1 MKIDTCLSGEE
12 AIRKFLLKNKPDS
25 LEPYNYIF
33 LDWNMPVMDGYE
45 TNSKIKFY
53 VKDESYLDCPII
65 ICSAYD
71 GKLLELE
78 RLLDSVLQ
86 CIYCIL
92 EYQLLTLS
100 LKKKVITR
108 RTFKQFG

>member
-1 MKIDTCLSGEE
+1 MLLNNPTYKMKIDTCLSGEE

-71 GKLLELE
+71 DNAEINKCLRHGT
-78 RLLDSVLQ
+78 DG
-86 CIYCIL
+86 IL
-92 EYQLLTLS
+92 T
-100 LKKKVITR
+100 KPV
-108 RTFKQFG
+108 